1 MRITLRIVLAV
12 LIVIYLI
19 MIIKRIRKKQIQF
32 TTAAFWILIGIVLI
46 IADIFP
52 GLVISI
58 SKLLGFDV
66 AANMIMVITIFV
78 AYWLLFRYQ
87 IKFEKEKEKTKR
99 LIQEVSLLKKRVSEL
114 DGKTD
119 IDEEE

>member
-32 TTAAFWILIGIVLI
+32 TTAAFWILIGIILI

-52 GLVISI
+52 GLVISV

-87 IKFEKEKEKTKR
+87 TKFEKEREKTKR
-99 LIQEVSLLKKRVSEL
+99 LIQEVSLLKKRVSEI